1 MKIVFFDTKEFESKD
16 GKPSP
21 FDDTVVKR
29 KLIVML
35 NAIRSRYGYH
45 FERVMN
51 GMANATGESFMGYTG
66 IGRNGEPVTP
76 LNAAINMLGL
86 KVNNVDFQRE
96 YSFKISD
103 IERENCEIL
112 VKIRSL
118 SRQMKQGSIIPLEAQ
133 TEIREQKQKIHDNA
147 ARAKEFTRL
156 NKDRKQLSTDED

>member
-1 MKIVFFDTKEFESKD
+1 
-16 GKPSP
+16 
-21 FDDTVVKR
+21 
-29 KLIVML
+29 
-35 NAIRSRYGYH
+35 
-45 FERVMN
+45 
-51 GMANATGESFMGYTG
+51 MGYTG

-133 TEIREQKQKIHDNA
+133 TEIREQKQKIRDNA